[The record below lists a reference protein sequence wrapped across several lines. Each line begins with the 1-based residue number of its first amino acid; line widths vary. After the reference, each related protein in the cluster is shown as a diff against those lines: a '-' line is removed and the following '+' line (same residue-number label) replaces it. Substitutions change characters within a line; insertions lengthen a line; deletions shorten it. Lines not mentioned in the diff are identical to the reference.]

1 MDESKMAATKAW
13 LTKAR
18 NDLDTARLISA
29 SPEGHLD
36 AAIYHCQ
43 QAAEKAVKGFL
54 ISRGAAF
61 QKTHDVEQ
69 LVDVAMEQD
78 ESFSA
83 WLNEAAML
91 TPLATA
97 YRYPSEGALFDPPP
111 AEFAEAL
118 AAAAKI
124 YAHVLSRLPD
134 EVHPEPST
142 NR

>member
-1 MDESKMAATKAW
+1 MDEAKTAATKAW

-29 SPEGHLD
+29 SPDGHLD

-43 QAAEKAVKGFL
+43 QASEKAVKGFL
-54 ISRGAAF
+54 ISCGAAF

-69 LVDVAMEQD
+69 LVDLAMEQD
-78 ESFSA
+78 DTFSA

-97 YRYPSEGALFDPPP
+97 YRYPSEGGLFDPPP
-111 AEFAEAL
+111 AQFAEAL
-118 AAAAKI
+118 DAAAKI
-124 YAHVLSRLPD
+124 YAHVLSRLSG
-134 EVHPEPST
+134 EVHPDPT
-142 NR
+142 PKH

>member
-1 MDESKMAATKAW
+1 MAEKKVAATKAW

-18 NDLDTARLISA
+18 NDLETARLISA
-29 SPEGHLD
+29 SPAGHLD

-54 ISRGAAF
+54 LFNAARVE
-61 QKTHDVEQ
+61 KTHDVGDLTEAAAD
-69 LVDVAMEQD
+69 LD

-83 WLNEAAML
+83 WLEGAASL

-97 YRYPSEGALFDPPP
+97 YRYPSEGDLFDPPP
-111 AEFAEAL
+111 TEFAEAL
-118 AAAAKI
+118 DVAAKI

-134 EVHPEPST
+134 EAHPEPAAKL
-142 NR
+142 